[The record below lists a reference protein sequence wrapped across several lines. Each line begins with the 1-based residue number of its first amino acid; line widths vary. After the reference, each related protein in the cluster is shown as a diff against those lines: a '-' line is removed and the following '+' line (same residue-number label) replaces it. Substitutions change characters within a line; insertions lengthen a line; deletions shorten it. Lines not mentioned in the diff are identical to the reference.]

1 MGNQDTEE
9 LLSLLCDS
17 SVSCGP
23 YGSHHSVCPERIKGG
38 PNRALQFLK
47 NFDILSHLMLDY
59 LGENCCPFKIG
70 SESVSRLVV
79 SYTLQPSRL

>member
-17 SVSCGP
+17 SVSHGP

-38 PNRALQFLK
+38 TNRALQFLK
-47 NFDILSHLMLDY
+47 NFDILSHLEFDSPTTIQGWLIFFAVLQMKELRA
-59 LGENCCPFKIG
+59 
-70 SESVSRLVV
+70 SEAHTV
-79 SYTLQPSRL
+79 